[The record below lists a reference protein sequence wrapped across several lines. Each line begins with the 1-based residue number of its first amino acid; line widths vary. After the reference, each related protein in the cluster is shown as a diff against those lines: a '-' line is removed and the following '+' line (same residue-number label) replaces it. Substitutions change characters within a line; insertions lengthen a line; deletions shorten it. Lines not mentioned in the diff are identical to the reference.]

1 MTNSTSFA
9 VKLCYSFQINQFT
22 VLTVLGKI
30 CCTSGTYYKLKV
42 NSTTHFITD
51 SYDFTQSIG
60 YFIIIKY
67 GGVM

>member
-1 MTNSTSFA
+1 MTTSTSFA
-9 VKLCYSFQINQFT
+9 VKICYSFKINQFT
-22 VLTVLGKI
+22 AFTVLGKFG
-30 CCTSGTYYKLKV
+30 CTSGTYYELKV
-42 NSTTHFITD
+42 NSTTHFITV